1 MSYFNYI
8 ESLFLIS
15 LGITFVLILFLIY
28 HFKQRITS
36 LEQKTETMF
45 GIVNSIVK
53 DMRTF
58 VQSSFQQVPS
68 IPTTNISLQQEK
80 VTTNKMEEHEDEE
93 GDEEEEEEEEEEDE
107 DEEDEDEED
116 EDEVEY
122 DEEDNNFKIL
132 VIKEDNDI
140 ILNGIEEVIAPETQ
154 QRNITPNEVFE
165 EINVQVSSA
174 ETSVEVPSAEV
185 HSAEVH
191 SAEVHS
197 AEVHSAEV
205 HSSEVH
211 SAEVHSAEVHSAE
224 VHSTEVHSAETSV
237 EVTSEEVPQ
246 LKVTSVEVP
255 SAEVHSAE
263 KSVEVTSEEVLQLK
277 VTREESTEETITK
290 EEKPTDEKLN
300 YHKLHISELKKL
312 VSTKKLTTQDISK
325 LKKPELIKIL
335 EDSEN

>member
-58 VQSSFQQVPS
+58 VQSSFQQVPP

-93 GDEEEEEEEEEEDE
+93 GDEEE
-107 DEEDEDEED
+107 EEDEDEED

-174 ETSVEVPSAEV
+174 ETSVEVHSAEVTSEEV
-185 HSAEVH
+185 HSA
-191 SAEVHS
+191 
-197 AEVHSAEV
+197 
-205 HSSEVH
+205 
-211 SAEVHSAEVHSAE
+211 
-224 VHSTEVHSAETSV
+224 EVHSAETSV

-255 SAEVHSAE
+255 SAEVPSAE
-263 KSVEVTSEEVLQLK
+263 TSVEVTSEEVLQLK

>member
-1 MSYFNYI
+1 
-8 ESLFLIS
+8 
-15 LGITFVLILFLIY
+15 VLILFLIY

-58 VQSSFQQVPS
+58 VQSSFQQVPP

-93 GDEEEEEEEEEEDE
+93 GDEEEEEDEDEEDE

-174 ETSVEVPSAEV
+174 ETSVEVHSAEVTSEEV
-185 HSAEVH
+185 HSAEVT
-191 SAEVHS
+191 SEEVHS
-197 AEVHSAEV
+197 A
-205 HSSEVH
+205 
-211 SAEVHSAEVHSAE
+211 
-224 VHSTEVHSAETSV
+224 EVHSAETSV

-255 SAEVHSAE
+255 SAEVPSAE
-263 KSVEVTSEEVLQLK
+263 TSVEVTSEEVLQLK

>member
-58 VQSSFQQVPS
+58 VQSSFQQVPP

-93 GDEEEEEEEEEEDE
+93 GDEEEEEDEDEEDE

-174 ETSVEVPSAEV
+174 ETSVEVHSAEVTSEEV
-185 HSAEVH
+185 HSA
-191 SAEVHS
+191 
-197 AEVHSAEV
+197 
-205 HSSEVH
+205 
-211 SAEVHSAEVHSAE
+211 
-224 VHSTEVHSAETSV
+224 EVHSAETSV

-255 SAEVHSAE
+255 SAEVPSAE
-263 KSVEVTSEEVLQLK
+263 TSVEVTSEEVLQLK

>member
-58 VQSSFQQVPS
+58 VQSSFQQVPP

-93 GDEEEEEEEEEEDE
+93 GDEEEEEDE

-174 ETSVEVPSAEV
+174 ETSVEVHSAEVTSEEV
-185 HSAEVH
+185 HSAEVT
-191 SAEVHS
+191 SEEVHS
-197 AEVHSAEV
+197 A
-205 HSSEVH
+205 
-211 SAEVHSAEVHSAE
+211 
-224 VHSTEVHSAETSV
+224 EVHSAETSV
-237 EVTSEEVPQ
+237 EVTSA
-246 LKVTSVEVP
+246 EVP
-255 SAEVHSAE
+255 SAET
-263 KSVEVTSEEVLQLK
+263 SVEVTSEEVLQLK

>member
-58 VQSSFQQVPS
+58 VQSSFQQVPP

-93 GDEEEEEEEEEEDE
+93 GDEEEEEDE

-174 ETSVEVPSAEV
+174 ETSVEVHSAEVTSEEV
-185 HSAEVH
+185 HSAEVI
-191 SAEVHS
+191 SEEVHS
-197 AEVHSAEV
+197 A
-205 HSSEVH
+205 
-211 SAEVHSAEVHSAE
+211 
-224 VHSTEVHSAETSV
+224 EVHSAETSV

-246 LKVTSVEVP
+246 LKVTSVEVSSAEVP
-255 SAEVHSAE
+255 SAET
-263 KSVEVTSEEVLQLK
+263 SVEVTSEEVLQLK

>member
-58 VQSSFQQVPS
+58 VQSSFQQVPP

-93 GDEEEEEEEEEEDE
+93 GDEEEEEDE

-174 ETSVEVPSAEV
+174 ETSVEVHSAEVTSEEV
-185 HSAEVH
+185 HSAEVT
-191 SAEVHS
+191 SEEVHS
-197 AEVHSAEV
+197 A
-205 HSSEVH
+205 
-211 SAEVHSAEVHSAE
+211 
-224 VHSTEVHSAETSV
+224 EVHSAETSV

-255 SAEVHSAE
+255 SAEVPSAE
-263 KSVEVTSEEVLQLK
+263 TSVEVTSEEVLQLK

>member
-58 VQSSFQQVPS
+58 VQSSFQQVPP

-93 GDEEEEEEEEEEDE
+93 GDEEE
-107 DEEDEDEED
+107 EEDEDEED

-174 ETSVEVPSAEV
+174 ETSVEV

-191 SAEVHS
+191 SE
-197 AEVHSAEV
+197 
-205 HSSEVH
+205 
-211 SAEVHSAEVHSAE
+211 
-224 VHSTEVHSAETSV
+224 
-237 EVTSEEVPQ
+237 EVTSEEV
-246 LKVTSVEVP
+246 
-255 SAEVHSAE
+255 
-263 KSVEVTSEEVLQLK
+263 TSE
-277 VTREESTEETITK
+277 
-290 EEKPTDEKLN
+290 
-300 YHKLHISELKKL
+300 
-312 VSTKKLTTQDISK
+312 
-325 LKKPELIKIL
+325 
-335 EDSEN
+335 

>member
-58 VQSSFQQVPS
+58 VQSSFQQVPP

-93 GDEEEEEEEEEEDE
+93 GDEEEEEDE

-174 ETSVEVPSAEV
+174 ETSVEVHSAEVTSEEV
-185 HSAEVH
+185 HSA
-191 SAEVHS
+191 
-197 AEVHSAEV
+197 
-205 HSSEVH
+205 
-211 SAEVHSAEVHSAE
+211 
-224 VHSTEVHSAETSV
+224 EVHSAETSV
-237 EVTSEEVPQ
+237 EVTSA
-246 LKVTSVEVP
+246 EVP
-255 SAEVHSAE
+255 SAET
-263 KSVEVTSEEVLQLK
+263 SVEVTSEEVLQLK

>member
-93 GDEEEEEEEEEEDE
+93 GDEEEEEDE

-174 ETSVEVPSAEV
+174 ETSVEVP
-185 HSAEVH
+185 

>member
-58 VQSSFQQVPS
+58 VQSSFQQVPP

-93 GDEEEEEEEEEEDE
+93 GDEEEEEDEDEEDE

-174 ETSVEVPSAEV
+174 ETSVEVHSAEVTSEEV
-185 HSAEVH
+185 HSAEVT
-191 SAEVHS
+191 SEEVHS
-197 AEVHSAEV
+197 A
-205 HSSEVH
+205 
-211 SAEVHSAEVHSAE
+211 
-224 VHSTEVHSAETSV
+224 EVHSAETSV

-255 SAEVHSAE
+255 SAEVPSAE
-263 KSVEVTSEEVLQLK
+263 TSVEVTSEEVLQLK

>member
-58 VQSSFQQVPS
+58 VQSSFQQVPP

-93 GDEEEEEEEEEEDE
+93 GDEEE
-107 DEEDEDEED
+107 EEDEDEED

-174 ETSVEVPSAEV
+174 ETSVEVHSAEVTSEEV
-185 HSAEVH
+185 HSA
-191 SAEVHS
+191 
-197 AEVHSAEV
+197 
-205 HSSEVH
+205 
-211 SAEVHSAEVHSAE
+211 
-224 VHSTEVHSAETSV
+224 EVHSAETSV

-255 SAEVHSAE
+255 SAEVPSAE
-263 KSVEVTSEEVLQLK
+263 TSVEVTSEEVLQLK

-300 YHKLHISELKKL
+300 
-312 VSTKKLTTQDISK
+312 
-325 LKKPELIKIL
+325 
-335 EDSEN
+335 

>member
-36 LEQKTETMF
+36 LEQKTETLF

-58 VQSSFQQVPS
+58 VQSSFRQVPP
-68 IPTTNISLQQEK
+68 IPNTNISLQQEK

-93 GDEEEEEEEEEEDE
+93 GDEEEEEEEDE
-107 DEEDEDEED
+107 DEEED
-116 EDEVEY
+116 

-154 QRNITPNEVFE
+154 QRDITPNEVFE

-174 ETSVEVPSAEV
+174 ETSVEVTSAEV
-185 HSAEVH
+185 HSAETSV
-191 SAEVHS
+191 EVT
-197 AEVHSAEV
+197 
-205 HSSEVH
+205 SE
-211 SAEVHSAEVHSAE
+211 
-224 VHSTEVHSAETSV
+224 EVHSAETSV

-255 SAEVHSAE
+255 SVEVPSAEVHSAE
-263 KSVEVTSEEVLQLK
+263 TSVEVTSEEVLQLK
-277 VTREESTEETITK
+277 VTREESTEETTTK

>member
-58 VQSSFQQVPS
+58 VQSSFQQVPP

-93 GDEEEEEEEEEEDE
+93 GDEEE
-107 DEEDEDEED
+107 EEDEDEED

-174 ETSVEVPSAEV
+174 ETSVEVHSAEVTSEEVHSAEVTSEEV

-191 SAEVHS
+191 SAE
-197 AEVHSAEV
+197 
-205 HSSEVH
+205 
-211 SAEVHSAEVHSAE
+211 
-224 VHSTEVHSAETSV
+224 T
-237 EVTSEEVPQ
+237 
-246 LKVTSVEVP
+246 
-255 SAEVHSAE
+255 
-263 KSVEVTSEEVLQLK
+263 SVEVTSEEVLQLK

>member
-58 VQSSFQQVPS
+58 VQSSFQQVPP

-93 GDEEEEEEEEEEDE
+93 GDEEE
-107 DEEDEDEED
+107 EEDEDEED

-174 ETSVEVPSAEV
+174 ETSVEVHSAEVTSEEV
-185 HSAEVH
+185 HSAEVT
-191 SAEVHS
+191 SEEVHS
-197 AEVHSAEV
+197 A
-205 HSSEVH
+205 
-211 SAEVHSAEVHSAE
+211 
-224 VHSTEVHSAETSV
+224 EVHSAETSV

-255 SAEVHSAE
+255 SAEVPSAE
-263 KSVEVTSEEVLQLK
+263 TSVEVTSEEVLQLK

>member
-58 VQSSFQQVPS
+58 VQSSFQQVPP

-93 GDEEEEEEEEEEDE
+93 GDEEEEEDE

-116 EDEVEY
+116 EDEV
-122 DEEDNNFKIL
+122 EDNNFKIL

-174 ETSVEVPSAEV
+174 ETSVEVHSAEVTSEEVHSEEVTSEEV
-185 HSAEVH
+185 HSA
-191 SAEVHS
+191 
-197 AEVHSAEV
+197 
-205 HSSEVH
+205 
-211 SAEVHSAEVHSAE
+211 
-224 VHSTEVHSAETSV
+224 EVHSAETSV

-255 SAEVHSAE
+255 SAEVPSAE
-263 KSVEVTSEEVLQLK
+263 TSVEVTSEEVLQLK